1 MTTAAGWWGH
11 RDIALTG
18 SFLVFILWTLSFI
31 NILIELVE
39 LLTLHGLMNCLH
51 RLREMSGLADPVGPK
66 PSVLTPE
73 LTCWEGRQERLSK
86 AFLLFIKSHIGSLRC
101 MRDCALRVCFLSLT
115 PIYTLPFP
123 SESHWC
129 SFSLRRVSGVICVR
143 PIISPALKT
152 FLLLLQVGMKIN
164 LELPES
170 LKAQIRLWFKIKDL
184 LLLIW
189 HFSFDFF

>member
-39 LLTLHGLMNCLH
+39 LLTLHGLMNCLR

-73 LTCWEGRQERLSK
+73 LTCWEGRRE
-86 AFLLFIKSHIGSLRC
+86 AFKSVFIVYKIPHMQPPLYAWLR
-101 MRDCALRVCFLSLT
+101 LRVCFLSLT